1 MSSQVMKIGCVRK
14 VSNKSW
20 ATKHSKCPIVA
31 ERSLSAKKV
40 WYAIFFSSKGVA
52 IKVSVEKVKKYHR
65 KALQR
70 HSTGEAEKKTIPET
84 THYHLF

>member
-14 VSNKSW
+14 VSNKIW
-20 ATKHSKCPIVA
+20 ATKHSKCPIIA

-40 WYAIFFSSKGVA
+40 RYAIFFSGEGVA
-52 IKVSVEKVKKYHR
+52 IKVLVEKVKK
-65 KALQR
+65 ANI
-70 HSTGEAEKKTIPET
+70 TGKYYKEIVAKKTLPET